1 MPTLRL
7 ILWPSVITLL
17 ISVARFFAETNEL
30 VTSRSGG
37 AGAALG
43 ITWLT
48 FVFGAWFGLQLG
60 RKGLGPKRSPAL
72 PFVTLMVIAGGVAWQ
87 FGPMRDAD
95 TSDATF
101 EKLRSAVLVL
111 VAIACAMATVCAIVW
126 PRLAWTMLCYAIP
139 ARATVVVLTWLAKVY
154 ECDTHYTKFGPPG
167 IERDLPTTM
176 VSASLAQFGFWVP
189 FSVVAGVTAGAWFGK
204 RR

>member
-7 ILWPSVITLL
+7 ILWPSLITLL

-30 VTSRSGG
+30 VTARSGG
-37 AGAALG
+37 ALAPLG

-48 FVFGAWFGLQLG
+48 FVFGAWFGRQLG
-60 RKGLGPKRSPAL
+60 RKGQGPKRSPAL
-72 PFVTLMVIAGGVAWQ
+72 PFLTLLVIVGGIAWQ
-87 FGPMRDAD
+87 FGPLRDAD

-101 EKLRSAVLVL
+101 EQLRRAVLVL

-126 PRLAWTMLCYAIP
+126 PRLAWTMLCYAIL
-139 ARATVVVLTWLAKVY
+139 ARATVVALTWLAKVF
-154 ECDTHYTKFGPPG
+154 ECDTHYTKFGPTG
-167 IERDLPTTM
+167 IERDLPETM
-176 VSASLAQFGFWVP
+176 LSASLAQFGFWVP
-189 FSVVAGVTAGAWFGK
+189 FTVVAGVTAGALFGK

>member
-1 MPTLRL
+1 MSTLRL

-17 ISVARFFAETNEL
+17 VSVARFFAETNEL
-30 VTSRSGG
+30 VNRQSGG
-37 AGAALG
+37 DLTPLG
-43 ITWLT
+43 ITWMP
-48 FVFGAWFGLQLG
+48 FVFGAWFAMSLG

-72 PFVTLMVIAGGVAWQ
+72 PLVTLLVIVGGGVWQ
-87 FGPMRDAD
+87 FAPLRNAD

-101 EKLRSAVLVL
+101 EQLRHAVIVL
-111 VAIACAMATVCAIVW
+111 VAIACSMATVCAIVW

-139 ARATVVVLTWLAKVY
+139 ARVTVVGLTWLAKVY
-154 ECDTHYTKFGPPG
+154 ECDTHYTKFGPMG

-176 VSASLAQFGFWVP
+176 TSASLAQFGFWVP
-189 FSVVAGVTAGAWFGK
+189 FSIVAGVATGAWFGK